1 MLHCTECKSCL
12 LVVKHST
19 LLTSDKC
26 QENHCSGPTY
36 SHQRFLCSSTAT
48 YIHRMLKF
56 PLDKPVKSWDAQE
69 WRLKLET
76 FTNLDRRQSP
86 DEVQCSFTPSAYF
99 QSIVTPDG
107 LNESVFIYFLQMTPS
122 ICRCFKKDKDN
133 KGPGELKANT
143 LSMMLLPPEGCQAI

>member
-1 MLHCTECKSCL
+1 MLHCTERKSCL

-69 WRLKLET
+69 WRLKLE
-76 FTNLDRRQSP
+76 LDRRQSP

-143 LSMMLLPPEGCQAI
+143 LSMMLLPPEGYQAI